1 MLLCRNYINNSI
13 KLAPQKIKIMRF
25 WQLTVSLC
33 LWYKIF
39 QISYWFLQLSGS
51 QTQIQRLKAMER
63 LKQFKCR
70 VLISTD
76 LVSYILWFLSF
87 FFFLL
92 VLVRSSMSNF
102 YFIVK
107 LKQVQ
112 VYFMTKHCWPY
123 DFNLP
128 FNSQVINMKLLPK
141 ISINI
146 SSKYVMRIFKF
157 LR

>member
-1 MLLCRNYINNSI
+1 
-13 KLAPQKIKIMRF
+13 MRF
-25 WQLTVSLC
+25 WRLTVSLC

-141 ISINI
+141 ISIH
-146 SSKYVMRIFKF
+146 YVTNR
-157 LR
+157 